1 MLVRIASRTDARPP
15 TGTLRPYPLPAPDPR
30 CLAFTGVSPPSAAC
44 RHLSHPS
51 GLSGV
56 ALLPRTQLPP
66 ILPVTGPTVT
76 APDNKETIMKFNLMV
91 AFGALML
98 ASPAL
103 AQENVV
109 NVYNWSDYIAE
120 DTVAKFE
127 AETGIKV
134 NYDVFDSNELV
145 EAKLLA
151 GSSGYDV
158 VVPSGF
164 FLERQ
169 VAAGLFLPFDK
180 SKLPNLVNIDP
191 EVAAAT
197 AVHDP
202 DNAHSVDYMWGTT
215 AIGYNVEKVK
225 AALGDQPIDTW
236 DIVFKPELVS
246 KLADCGVTLLD
257 APAEIM
263 ATALNYLGLDP
274 NSESA
279 DDLKKAEELLLSIRP
294 YVRYFNSSQ
303 YIDDLGNGEVCLSV
317 GYSGDVF
324 IARDAASEAGAG
336 VEVAYVIPKEGALK
350 WFDLMAIPADA
361 PNVENAYKFIDFM
374 LRPDIAAA
382 NTNYVFYASGNK
394 AALELIDPAIKNDPA
409 IYPTAE
415 VSAKLFPLKAHTP
428 DYDELLTES
437 WQRIKAGS

>member
-1 MLVRIASRTDARPP
+1 MISVAVQLFN
-15 TGTLRPYPLPAPDPR
+15 DPR
-30 CLAFTGVSPPSAAC
+30 IEAGTPPMT
-44 RHLSHPS
+44 RRRIMKNTLTLSL
-51 GLSGV
+51 G
-56 ALLPRTQLPP
+56 ALLLTS
-66 ILPVTGPTVT
+66 T
-76 APDNKETIMKFNLMV
+76 AV
-91 AFGALML
+91 
-98 ASPAL
+98 L
-103 AQENVV
+103 AQEEPVL

-120 DTVAKFE
+120 DTISKFE

-169 VAAGLFLPFDK
+169 VAAGLFLPLDK
-180 SKLPNLVNIDP
+180 SKLPNLANMDP
-191 EVAAAT
+191 DVMAAT

-202 DNAHSVDYMWGTT
+202 DNTHSVDYMWGTT
-215 AIGYNVEKVK
+215 AIGYNVAKVSER
-225 AALGDQPIDTW
+225 LGDQPIDTW
-236 DIVFKPELVS
+236 DVVFKPELVS

-263 ATALNYLGLDP
+263 ASALNYLGLDP
-274 NSESA
+274 NSESP
-279 DDLKKAEELLLSIRP
+279 DDLKKAEDLLMSIRP
-294 YVRYFNSSQ
+294 HVRYFNSSQ

-324 IARDAASEAGAG
+324 IAQAAAVEADAG
-336 VEVAYVIPKEGALK
+336 VEISYVIPKEGALK
-350 WFDLMAIPADA
+350 WFDLFAIPADA
-361 PNVENAYKFIDFM
+361 PHPDNAHKFIDFM
-374 LRPDIAAA
+374 MRPDIAAA

-394 AALELIDPAIKNDPA
+394 AALEQIDDEVKNDPA
-409 IYPTAE
+409 IYPTPE
-415 VSAKLFPLKAHTP
+415 VSAKLFNLKAHTP
-428 DYDELLTES
+428 GYDELLTET

>member
-1 MLVRIASRTDARPP
+1 MTKFTTMIAL
-15 TGTLRPYPLPAPDPR
+15 G
-30 CLAFTGVSPPSAAC
+30 
-44 RHLSHPS
+44 
-51 GLSGV
+51 
-56 ALLPRTQLPP
+56 ALLAAT
-66 ILPVTGPTVT
+66 
-76 APDNKETIMKFNLMV
+76 
-91 AFGALML
+91 
-98 ASPAL
+98 PAL

-120 DTVAKFE
+120 DTIANFE

-197 AVHDP
+197 AEHDP

-215 AIGYNVEKVK
+215 AIGYNVEKVT

-263 ATALNYLGLDP
+263 ASALNYLGLDP
-274 NSESA
+274 NSESSA
-279 DDLKKAEELLLSIRP
+279 DLKQAEDLLMSIRP

-324 IARDAASEAGAG
+324 IARDAAAEANAG
-336 VEVAYVIPKEGALK
+336 VTVEYVIPKEGALK

-361 PNVENAYKFIDFM
+361 PHVENAYTFINYM
-374 LRPDIAAA
+374 LRPDVAAA

-394 AALELIDPAIKNDPA
+394 AALEFIDDEVKNDPA
-409 IYPTAE
+409 IYPTPE
-415 VSAKLFPLKAHTP
+415 ISAKLFPLKAHTP
-428 DYDELLTES
+428 DYDELLTEA
-437 WQRIKAGS
+437 WQRIKAGQ

>member
-1 MLVRIASRTDARPP
+1 
-15 TGTLRPYPLPAPDPR
+15 
-30 CLAFTGVSPPSAAC
+30 
-44 RHLSHPS
+44 
-51 GLSGV
+51 
-56 ALLPRTQLPP
+56 
-66 ILPVTGPTVT
+66 
-76 APDNKETIMKFNLMV
+76 MKKSLMV
-91 AFGALML
+91 ALGALMV

-103 AQENVV
+103 AQEEAVV

-134 NYDVFDSNELV
+134 NYDMFDSNEMV

-169 VAAGLFLPFDK
+169 AAAGVFMPLDK
-180 SKLPNLVNIDP
+180 AKIPNISNMDP
-191 EVAAAT
+191 DVMAAT
-197 AVHDP
+197 AEHDP
-202 DNAHSVDYMWGTT
+202 GNQFAIDYMWGTT
-215 AIGYNVEKVK
+215 AIGYNVAKV
-225 AALGDQPIDTW
+225 AERLGDMPVDSW
-236 DIVFKPELVS
+236 DLVFKPDVVS

-263 ATALNYLGLDP
+263 ASALNYLGLDP

-279 DDLKKAEELLLSIRP
+279 EDLAKAEALLMSIRP

-324 IARDAASEAGAG
+324 IAQAAAAEAGAG

-350 WFDLMAIPADA
+350 WFDLFAIPADA
-361 PNVENAYKFIDFM
+361 PHPDNAHKFIDFM

-382 NTNYVFYASGNK
+382 NTNYVYYASGNK
-394 AALELIDPAIKNDPA
+394 AALELIDAEVKEDPA
-409 IYPTAE
+409 IYPTPE
-415 VSAKLFPLKAHTP
+415 VSAKLFNLRAHTP
-428 DYDELLTES
+428 DYDEVLTET
-437 WQRIKAGS
+437 WQRIKAGQ

>member
-1 MLVRIASRTDARPP
+1 MNKS
-15 TGTLRPYPLPAPDPR
+15 
-30 CLAFTGVSPPSAAC
+30 LALSLGALLLSSAA
-44 RHLSHPS
+44 
-51 GLSGV
+51 
-56 ALLPRTQLPP
+56 
-66 ILPVTGPTVT
+66 
-76 APDNKETIMKFNLMV
+76 
-91 AFGALML
+91 AF
-98 ASPAL
+98 
-103 AQENVV
+103 AQEEKVL

-120 DTVAKFE
+120 DTIPKFE

-169 VAAGLFLPFDK
+169 VAAGLFLPLDK
-180 SKLPNLVNIDP
+180 SKLTNLGNMDP
-191 EVAAAT
+191 DVMAAT
-197 AVHDP
+197 AAHDP

-215 AIGYNVEKVK
+215 AIGYNVGKVK
-225 AALGDQPIDTW
+225 ERLGDQPLDTW
-236 DIVFKPELVS
+236 DIVFNPEIVG

-274 NSESA
+274 NSEST
-279 DDLKKAEELLLSIRP
+279 DDLAKAEALLMSIRP

-324 IARDAASEAGAG
+324 IAQAAAADANAG
-336 VEVAYVIPKEGALK
+336 VEVGYVIPKQGALK
-350 WFDLMAIPADA
+350 WFDLFAIPADA
-361 PNVENAYKFIDFM
+361 PHPDNAHKFIDFM
-374 LRPDIAAA
+374 LRADVAAA
-382 NTNYVFYASGNK
+382 NTNYVYYASGNK
-394 AALELIDPAIKNDPA
+394 AALEFIDPAVKDDPA
-409 IYPTAE
+409 IYPTPE
-415 VSAKLFPLKAHTP
+415 VSAKLFTLKAHSP
-428 DYDELLTES
+428 DYDELLTET

>member
-1 MLVRIASRTDARPP
+1 MKK
-15 TGTLRPYPLPAPDPR
+15 TLA
-30 CLAFTGVSPPSAAC
+30 
-44 RHLSHPS
+44 LSL
-51 GLSGV
+51 G
-56 ALLPRTQLPP
+56 ALLMSS
-66 ILPVTGPTVT
+66 T
-76 APDNKETIMKFNLMV
+76 AV
-91 AFGALML
+91 
-98 ASPAL
+98 L
-103 AQENVV
+103 AQEEPVL

-120 DTVAKFE
+120 DTIPKFE

-169 VAAGLFLPFDK
+169 VAAGLFMPLDK
-180 SKLPNLVNIDP
+180 SKLPNLANMDP
-191 EVAAAT
+191 DVMAAT
-197 AVHDP
+197 AAHDP
-202 DNAHSVDYMWGTT
+202 ENKFAVDYMWGTT
-215 AIGYNVEKVK
+215 AIGYNTGKV
-225 AALGDQPIDTW
+225 AERLGDQPLDTW
-236 DIVFKPELVS
+236 DLVFKPEVVS

-279 DDLKKAEELLLSIRP
+279 DDLAKAEALLMSIRP
-294 YVRYFNSSQ
+294 HVRYFNSSQ

-324 IARDAASEAGAG
+324 IAQAAAAEAAAG

-350 WFDLMAIPADA
+350 WFDLFAIPADA
-361 PNVENAYKFIDFM
+361 PHPENAHKFIDFM
-374 LRPDIAAA
+374 LRADVAAA
-382 NTNYVFYASGNK
+382 NTNYVYYASGNK
-394 AALELIDPAIKNDPA
+394 AALEFIDDEVKNDPA
-409 IYPTAE
+409 IYPTPD
-415 VSAKLFPLKAHTP
+415 VSAKLFNLKAHTP
-428 DYDELLTES
+428 DYDELLTET

>member
-1 MLVRIASRTDARPP
+1 MKKTIAISI
-15 TGTLRPYPLPAPDPR
+15 G
-30 CLAFTGVSPPSAAC
+30 
-44 RHLSHPS
+44 
-51 GLSGV
+51 
-56 ALLPRTQLPP
+56 ALLL
-66 ILPVTGPTVT
+66 LST
-76 APDNKETIMKFNLMV
+76 A
-91 AFGALML
+91 
-98 ASPAL
+98 AL
-103 AQENVV
+103 AQEEKVL

-120 DTVAKFE
+120 DTIPKFE

-169 VAAGLFLPFDK
+169 VAAGLFLPLDK
-180 SKLPNLVNIDP
+180 SKLPNLANMDP
-191 EVAAAT
+191 DVMKAT
-197 AVHDP
+197 AAHDP
-202 DNAHSVDYMWGTT
+202 DNKFAVDYMWGTT
-215 AIGYNVEKVK
+215 AIGYNAAKVK
-225 AALGDQPIDTW
+225 ERLGDQAIDTW

-274 NSESA
+274 NSESP
-279 DDLKKAEELLLSIRP
+279 DDLKKAEDLLMSIRP
-294 YVRYFNSSQ
+294 HVRYFNSSQ

-324 IARDAASEAGAG
+324 IAQAAAADANAG

-350 WFDLMAIPADA
+350 WFDLFAIPADA
-361 PNVENAYKFIDFM
+361 PHPDNALKFIDFM
-374 LRPDIAAA
+374 MRPDIAAA
-382 NTNYVFYASGNK
+382 NTNYVYYASGNK
-394 AALELIDPAIKNDPA
+394 AALEFIDDAVKNDPA
-409 IYPTAE
+409 IYPTPE
-415 VSAKLFPLKAHTP
+415 VSAKLFNLKAHTP
-428 DYDELLTES
+428 DYDELLTET

>member
-1 MLVRIASRTDARPP
+1 MMRPIAVAI
-15 TGTLRPYPLPAPDPR
+15 G
-30 CLAFTGVSPPSAAC
+30 
-44 RHLSHPS
+44 
-51 GLSGV
+51 
-56 ALLPRTQLPP
+56 ALL
-66 ILPVTGPTVT
+66 
-76 APDNKETIMKFNLMV
+76 
-91 AFGALML
+91 L
-98 ASPAL
+98 ATPAL
-103 AQENVV
+103 AQDNIV

-151 GSSGYDV
+151 GNSGYDV

-169 VAAGLFLPFDK
+169 VAAGLFMPLDK
-180 SKLPNLVNIDP
+180 AKIPNLVNMDP
-191 EVAAAT
+191 DVMTQTAA
-197 AVHDP
+197 HDP

-215 AIGYNVEKVK
+215 AIGYNVGKLKER
-225 AALGDQPIDTW
+225 LGDVPVDTW
-236 DIVFKPELVS
+236 DIVFKPENLA

-279 DDLKKAEELLLSIRP
+279 EDLAKAKDLLMSIRP
-294 YVRYFNSSQ
+294 HVRYFNSSQ

-324 IARDAASEAGAG
+324 IAQAAAAEAGQG
-336 VEVAYVIPKEGALK
+336 VEIAYVIPKEGALK
-350 WFDLMAIPADA
+350 WFDLFAIPADA
-361 PNVENAYKFIDFM
+361 PHADNAHKFIDFM

-394 AALELIDPAIKNDPA
+394 AALDLIDPEVKEDPA
-409 IYPTAE
+409 IYPPAE
-415 VSAKLFPLKAHTP
+415 INAQLFPLKAHTP
-428 DYDELLTES
+428 DYDEVLTET
-437 WQRIKAGS
+437 WQAIKSGQ

>member
-1 MLVRIASRTDARPP
+1 MNKSL
-15 TGTLRPYPLPAPDPR
+15 L
-30 CLAFTGVSPPSAAC
+30 
-44 RHLSHPS
+44 
-51 GLSGV
+51 V
-56 ALLPRTQLPP
+56 AL
-66 ILPVTGPTVT
+66 
-76 APDNKETIMKFNLMV
+76 A
-91 AFGALML
+91 ALL
-98 ASPAL
+98 AAAPAL
-103 AQENVV
+103 AQDNVV

-151 GSSGYDV
+151 GGSGYDV

-180 SKLPNLVNIDP
+180 SKLPNLSNMDP
-191 EVAAAT
+191 DVMAAT

-215 AIGYNVEKVK
+215 AIGYNVAKLKER
-225 AALGDQPIDTW
+225 LGDAPVDSW
-236 DIVFKPELVS
+236 DIVFKPENLA
-246 KLADCGVTLLD
+246 KLQDCGVNILD
-257 APAEIM
+257 APAEVM
-263 ATALNYLGLDP
+263 ATALNYRGLDP
-274 NSESA
+274 NSESP
-279 DDLKKAEELLLSIRP
+279 DDLKQAEALLMSIRP
-294 YVRYFNSSQ
+294 YVRTFNSSQ
-303 YIDDLGNGEVCLSV
+303 YIDDLGNGEICLSI

-324 IARDAASEAGAG
+324 IARDAASEANAG
-336 VEVAYVIPKEGALK
+336 VEVAYEIPKEGALK
-350 WFDLMAIPADA
+350 WFDLFAIPADA
-361 PNVENAYKFIDFM
+361 PHVDNAYKFIDFM

-394 AALELIDPAIKNDPA
+394 AALDLIDPEVKDDPA
-409 IYPTAE
+409 IYPSAE
-415 VSAKLFPLKAHTP
+415 VSAKLFNLKAHTP
-428 DYDELLTES
+428 DYDELLTET

>member
-1 MLVRIASRTDARPP
+1 MLKSIS
-15 TGTLRPYPLPAPDPR
+15 
-30 CLAFTGVSPPSAAC
+30 
-44 RHLSHPS
+44 
-51 GLSGV
+51 V
-56 ALLPRTQLPP
+56 AL
-66 ILPVTGPTVT
+66 
-76 APDNKETIMKFNLMV
+76 
-91 AFGALML
+91 GALLL
-98 ASPAL
+98 ATPAL

-151 GSSGYDV
+151 GASGYDV

-180 SKLPNLVNIDP
+180 AKLPNLSNIDP
-191 EVAAAT
+191 VVAAAT
-197 AVHDP
+197 ATHDP
-202 DNAHSVDYMWGTT
+202 HNAHSVDYMWGTT
-215 AIGYNVEKVK
+215 ALGYNSAKVTEL
-225 AALGDQPIDTW
+225 LGGPVDSW
-236 DIVFKPELVS
+236 DVIFKPEIVS

-257 APAEIM
+257 APAEII
-263 ATALNYLGLDP
+263 ASALNYLGLDP
-274 NSESA
+274 NSEST
-279 DDLKKAEELLLSIRP
+279 DDLAKAEALLMSIRP

-336 VEVAYVIPKEGALK
+336 VEIAYTIPKEGALQ
-350 WFDLMAIPADA
+350 WFDLFAIPADA
-361 PNVENAYKFIDFM
+361 PHVDNAYKFIDFM

-394 AALELIDPAIKNDPA
+394 AALEFIDAAVKDDPA

-415 VSAKLFPLKAHTP
+415 VQAKLFGLKAHTP

>member
-1 MLVRIASRTDARPP
+1 MHTKMMIAL
-15 TGTLRPYPLPAPDPR
+15 G
-30 CLAFTGVSPPSAAC
+30 
-44 RHLSHPS
+44 
-51 GLSGV
+51 
-56 ALLPRTQLPP
+56 ALL
-66 ILPVTGPTVT
+66 
-76 APDNKETIMKFNLMV
+76 
-91 AFGALML
+91 L
-98 ASPAL
+98 ATPAL
-103 AQENVV
+103 GQENVV

-180 SKLPNLVNIDP
+180 SKLPNLVNMDP
-191 EVAAAT
+191 QVMAAT

-215 AIGYNVEKVK
+215 GIGYNAGKVK
-225 AALGDQPIDTW
+225 ERLGDQPIDTW
-236 DIVFKPELVS
+236 DIVFKPELIS
-246 KLADCGVTLLD
+246 KLADCGVTMLD
-257 APAEIM
+257 APAEIV
-263 ATALNYLGLDP
+263 ASALNYLGLDP
-274 NSESA
+274 NSESL
-279 DDLKKAEELLLSIRP
+279 DDLKKAEALLMAVRP
-294 YVRYFNSSQ
+294 HVRYYNSSQ

-324 IARDAASEAGAG
+324 IAQAAAAEAGAG
-336 VEVAYVIPKEGALK
+336 VEVGYVIPKEGALQ
-350 WFDLMAIPADA
+350 WFDLFAIPADA
-361 PNVENAYKFIDFM
+361 PHVENAYKFIDFM

-394 AALELIDPAIKNDPA
+394 AALELIDDEVKNDPA
-409 IYPTAE
+409 IYPTGDTA
-415 VSAKLFPLKAHTP
+415 AKLFGLKAHTP
-428 DYDELLTES
+428 DYDEVLTET

>member
-1 MLVRIASRTDARPP
+1 MRLSPLVVAIAAL
-15 TGTLRPYPLPAPDPR
+15 G
-30 CLAFTGVSPPSAAC
+30 AA
-44 RHLSHPS
+44 
-51 GLSGV
+51 
-56 ALLPRTQLPP
+56 A
-66 ILPVTGPTVT
+66 
-76 APDNKETIMKFNLMV
+76 
-91 AFGALML
+91 
-98 ASPAL
+98 PAL
-103 AQENVV
+103 AQEEAVL

-120 DTVAKFE
+120 DTISKFE

-151 GSSGYDV
+151 GNSGYDV

-169 VAAGLFLPFDK
+169 AAAGIFRPLDK
-180 SKLPNLVNIDP
+180 AKIPNVANMDP
-191 EVAAAT
+191 AVMAAT
-197 AVHDP
+197 AAHDP
-202 DNAHSVDYMWGTT
+202 DNQFAIDYMWGTT
-215 AIGYNVEKVK
+215 AIGYNVAKVK
-225 AALGDQPIDTW
+225 ERLGEMPLDTW
-236 DIVFKPELVS
+236 DLVFKPEVVA

-263 ATALNYLGLDP
+263 ASALNYLALDP

-279 DDLKKAEELLLSIRP
+279 EDLAKAEALLMSIRP
-294 YVRYFNSSQ
+294 HVRYFNSSQ

-324 IARDAASEAGAG
+324 IAKAAAAEANAG

-350 WFDLMAIPADA
+350 WFDLFAIPADA
-361 PNVENAYKFIDFM
+361 PHPENAHKFIDFM

-394 AALELIDPAIKNDPA
+394 AALEFIDPAVKDDPA

-415 VSAKLFPLKAHTP
+415 VSAKLFNLKAHTP
-428 DYDELLTES
+428 DYDEVLTET

>member
-1 MLVRIASRTDARPP
+1 MHKTKIIAALAAILAA
-15 TGTLRPYPLPAPDPR
+15 GT
-30 CLAFTGVSPPSAAC
+30 
-44 RHLSHPS
+44 
-51 GLSGV
+51 
-56 ALLPRTQLPP
+56 
-66 ILPVTGPTVT
+66 
-76 APDNKETIMKFNLMV
+76 
-91 AFGALML
+91 
-98 ASPAL
+98 AL
-103 AQENVV
+103 AQEEPVV

-120 DTVAKFE
+120 DTVSKFE

-169 VAAGLFLPFDK
+169 AAAGIFMELDK
-180 SKLPNLVNIDP
+180 SRIPNISNMDP
-191 EVAAAT
+191 AVMEAT
-197 AVHDP
+197 AAHDP
-202 DNAHSVDYMWGTT
+202 GNRFGIDYMWGTT
-215 AIGYNVEKVK
+215 AIGYNTAKVTER
-225 AALGDQPIDTW
+225 LGDQPVDTW
-236 DIVFKPELVS
+236 DIVFKPELVG

-274 NSESA
+274 NSESP
-279 DDLKKAEELLLSIRP
+279 DDLKKAEDLLMSIRP
-294 YVRYFNSSQ
+294 HVRYFNSSQ

-324 IARDAASEAGAG
+324 IAQAAAAEANAG
-336 VEVAYVIPKEGALK
+336 VEIAYVIPKEGALQ
-350 WFDLMAIPADA
+350 WYDMFAIPADA
-361 PNVENAYKFIDFM
+361 PHPDNAHKFIDFM

-394 AALELIDPAIKNDPA
+394 AALDLIDPEVKEDPA
-409 IYPTAE
+409 IYPTPE
-415 VSAKLFPLKAHTP
+415 VAAKLFTLKAHSP
-428 DYDELLTES
+428 DYDELLTET
-437 WQRIKAGS
+437 WQRIRAGS

>member
-1 MLVRIASRTDARPP
+1 MQKS
-15 TGTLRPYPLPAPDPR
+15 
-30 CLAFTGVSPPSAAC
+30 
-44 RHLSHPS
+44 
-51 GLSGV
+51 
-56 ALLPRTQLPP
+56 
-66 ILPVTGPTVT
+66 
-76 APDNKETIMKFNLMV
+76 LMV
-91 AFGALML
+91 ALAALL
-98 ASPAL
+98 VATPSL
-103 AQENVV
+103 AQDNVV

-151 GSSGYDV
+151 GGSGYDV

-180 SKLPNLVNIDP
+180 AKLPNLANMDP
-191 EVAAAT
+191 EVMAAT
-197 AVHDP
+197 AAHDP

-215 AIGYNVEKVK
+215 AIGYNVAKVK
-225 AALGDQPIDTW
+225 ERLGDVPVDSW
-236 DIVFKPELVS
+236 DIVFKPENLQ
-246 KLADCGVTLLD
+246 KLQDCGVNLLD
-257 APAEIM
+257 APAEVM

-279 DDLKKAEELLLSIRP
+279 DDLKKAEDLLMSIRP
-294 YVRYFNSSQ
+294 YVRTVNSSQ
-303 YIDDLGNGEVCLSV
+303 YIDDLGNGEICLSI

-324 IARDAASEAGAG
+324 IARDAASEANAG

-350 WFDLMAIPADA
+350 WFDLFAIPADA
-361 PNVENAYKFIDFM
+361 PHVDNAYKFIDFM

-382 NTNYVFYASGNK
+382 NSNYVFYASGNK
-394 AALELIDPAIKNDPA
+394 AALELIDPEVKDDPA
-409 IYPTAE
+409 IYPPAD
-415 VSAKLFPLKAHTP
+415 VSAKLFTLKAHTP
-428 DYDELLTES
+428 DYDELLTET

>member
-1 MLVRIASRTDARPP
+1 MKKSVFAALGVLLLTGSAIA
-15 TGTLRPYPLPAPDPR
+15 
-30 CLAFTGVSPPSAAC
+30 
-44 RHLSHPS
+44 
-51 GLSGV
+51 
-56 ALLPRTQLPP
+56 Q
-66 ILPVTGPTVT
+66 
-76 APDNKETIMKFNLMV
+76 DNI
-91 AFGALML
+91 
-98 ASPAL
+98 
-103 AQENVV
+103 V

-151 GSSGYDV
+151 GASGYDV

-180 SKLPNLVNIDP
+180 SKLPNLANMDP
-191 EVAAAT
+191 EVMASTAA
-197 AVHDP
+197 HDP

-236 DIVFKPELVS
+236 DIVFKPEIVS
-246 KLADCGVTLLD
+246 KLKDCGVSLLD

-263 ATALNYLGLDP
+263 ASALNYLGLDP
-274 NSESA
+274 NSEST
-279 DDLKKAEELLLSIRP
+279 DDLKKAEELLMSIRP

-324 IARDAASEAGAG
+324 IARDAAAEAKAG
-336 VEVAYVIPKEGALK
+336 VEVAYTIPKEGALK
-350 WFDLMAIPADA
+350 WFDLFAIPADA
-361 PNVENAYKFIDFM
+361 PHVDNAYKFIDFM
-374 LRPDIAAA
+374 MRPDIAAA
-382 NTNYVFYASGNK
+382 NTNFVFYASGNK
-394 AALELIDPAIKNDPA
+394 AALDLIDPAIKSDPA

-415 VSAKLFPLKAHTP
+415 ISAKLFPLKAHTP
-428 DYDELLTES
+428 DYDELLTET

>member
-1 MLVRIASRTDARPP
+1 
-15 TGTLRPYPLPAPDPR
+15 
-30 CLAFTGVSPPSAAC
+30 
-44 RHLSHPS
+44 
-51 GLSGV
+51 
-56 ALLPRTQLPP
+56 
-66 ILPVTGPTVT
+66 
-76 APDNKETIMKFNLMV
+76 MKKSLMV
-91 AFGALML
+91 ALGALMV

-103 AQENVV
+103 AQEEAVV

-134 NYDVFDSNELV
+134 NYDMFDSNELV

-169 VAAGLFLPFDK
+169 AAAGVFMPLDK
-180 SKLPNLVNIDP
+180 AKIPNISNMDP
-191 EVAAAT
+191 DVMAAT
-197 AVHDP
+197 AEHDP
-202 DNAHSVDYMWGTT
+202 GNQFGIDYMWGTT
-215 AIGYNVEKVK
+215 AIGYNVGKLAER
-225 AALGDQPIDTW
+225 LGDQPLDTW
-236 DIVFKPELVS
+236 DLVFKPEVVS

-263 ATALNYLGLDP
+263 ASALNYLGLDP

-279 DDLKKAEELLLSIRP
+279 EDLAKAEELLMSIRP

-324 IARDAASEAGAG
+324 IAQAAAAEADAG
-336 VEVAYVIPKEGALK
+336 VEIAYVIPKEGALK
-350 WFDLMAIPADA
+350 WFDMFAIPADA
-361 PNVENAYKFIDFM
+361 PHPDNAHKFIDFM

-382 NTNYVFYASGNK
+382 NTNYVYYASGNK
-394 AALELIDPAIKNDPA
+394 AALELIDAEVKEDPA
-409 IYPTAE
+409 IYPTPE
-415 VSAKLFPLKAHTP
+415 VSAKLFNLRAHTP
-428 DYDELLTES
+428 DYDEVLTET
-437 WQRIKAGS
+437 WQRIKAGQ